1 MVFWLMPFSH
11 SLASFIDSVLELI
24 GLNSRS
30 NWLNLL
36 GLLPK
41 VNSPR
46 RRRIHL
52 SPIMATVCST
62 SSGLFSALRIFGHTI
77 LHQRLLTLLDVS
89 LFLNTLLS
97 KLTLKIFFGG

>member
-1 MVFWLMPFSH
+1 
-11 SLASFIDSVLELI
+11 
-24 GLNSRS
+24 
-30 NWLNLL
+30 LNLL
-36 GLLPK
+36 GLFPK
-41 VNSPR
+41 ANSPIMR
-46 RRRIHL
+46 RLHL

>member
-1 MVFWLMPFSH
+1 MYGGEAGLIVFCITPSSQ

-62 SSGLFSALRIFGHTI
+62 SSLACF
-77 LHQRLLTLLDVS
+77 LLKGCSMGYSCVLGIYSSPTD
-89 LFLNTLLS
+89 T
-97 KLTLKIFFGG
+97 